1 MPLGADDV
9 EGTDGSPENGTG
21 LRDAAAASAPVSPL
35 VGDDSDRAAWPEVVR
50 VSFTAPA
57 ADAAQQ
63 LEQYRR
69 FSSRQQ
75 SAAAARTGYAAS
87 DPGEAREIEP
97 FAPSAAEESPSA
109 PFASPDAENRRTTRG
124 SLDARER
131 GERQW
136 DRFSDVSEAR
146 AACAPAEPAC
156 PPVLAVTGA
165 GMGAVRPS
173 DAHEKPV
180 SGAEYGKGFRVSAT
194 LRPEEHRL
202 VFSCA
207 MWLLSLFASCAGG
220 ADIKAF
226 TKDLQ
231 ALCSDL
237 FLFASGFY
245 TNHQRSSVPGA
256 GTVLAFPPCA
266 GVCSDGGK
274 REFSCIRC
282 LRGAGRELTPRA
294 LQQTLLRRTCFKKL
308 TAGTFT
314 DLTSVLASGLPF
326 VFLPGFRAYLLPNGG
341 WDRHRFT
348 LFLRN
353 ARIPGV
359 MSSSLLHVLQNWS
372 AVARGCDVAA
382 DILTDDQS
390 LLVAAATL
398 LTMPGLFS
406 PVRSDPAA
414 CHRFLSSIGFLL
426 IPLTPPEVTIL
437 DRVSAPLRALAA
449 VPGALM
455 KRFSTAHCN
464 FWRGRRVQNLREG
477 SMGNKPGRYLRNVRV
492 TEEANAVITLL
503 VLTIIAAVLGVP
515 FGTLSL
521 IHLIELASRRTR
533 STDAGFFSLMVQGFH
548 RDYPGSL
555 LDEGLHLSFNLPF
568 GTGRDVW
575 LFPRSHLSAS
585 GDITR
590 HPIRLHVPA
599 NYLLVWN
606 PILFHAGGAGSA
618 VVSVP
623 ETWMLAYHGLVTT
636 GGDPLKGANPDTAAQ
651 LWPADVPPAL
661 WTLYNGAASFPSRD
675 PDPEEIFHV
684 VRGSA

>member
-136 DRFSDVSEAR
+136 DRFANASEAR
-146 AACAPAEPAC
+146 AECAPTEPAC
-156 PPVLAVTGA
+156 PPVLAVDGA
-165 GMGAVRPS
+165 GMGA
-173 DAHEKPV
+173 D
-180 SGAEYGKGFRVSAT
+180 
-194 LRPEEHRL
+194 
-202 VFSCA
+202 
-207 MWLLSLFASCAGG
+207 CAGG